1 MSSPPEERATLT
13 TSDGCPIA
21 YTLRRASHSNATRLV
36 LVHSLALDERVW
48 NGVVTKLKDDFDVL
62 TYDCRGHGHSGRQAS
77 TYTTE
82 LFARDLAE
90 LLDTVGWQTAVVAGC
105 SMGGNVAQAFAARH
119 PAKTSALALI
129 DTTAWYGEGA
139 PERWQER
146 ADSASARGLAS
157 LVDFQVMRWL
167 GDEFRAA
174 HPELVRA
181 LVDVFLAN
189 DVRCYASACAMMGSA
204 DSRSYLSSLRMP
216 VAVVVGEEDY
226 ATPVASA
233 RFLHDAIA
241 GSTMSIIPSA
251 RHLTV
256 VECPDRIAD
265 EIRALV
271 RRLAPAASDPGLT

>member
-90 LLDTVGWQTAVVAGC
+90 LLDTVGWQTAVVAAC